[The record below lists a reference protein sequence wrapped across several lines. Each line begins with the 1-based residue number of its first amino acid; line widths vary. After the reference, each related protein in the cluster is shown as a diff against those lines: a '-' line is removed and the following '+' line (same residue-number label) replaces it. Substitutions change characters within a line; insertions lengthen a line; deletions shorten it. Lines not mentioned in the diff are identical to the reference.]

1 MKTAGGWR
9 GDEEAVTKAKKKAEA
24 RKQYLRK
31 DWIVVGTVGCCYLLV
46 CSSKVQRRG
55 VSVSAH

>member
-24 RKQYLRK
+24 GKTASF
-31 DWIVVGTVGCCYLLV
+31 I
-46 CSSKVQRRG
+46 
-55 VSVSAH
+55 